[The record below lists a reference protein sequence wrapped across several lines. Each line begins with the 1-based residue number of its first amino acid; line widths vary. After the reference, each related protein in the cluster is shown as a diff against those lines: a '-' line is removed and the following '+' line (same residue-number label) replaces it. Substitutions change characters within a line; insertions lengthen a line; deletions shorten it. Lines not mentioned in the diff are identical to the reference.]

1 MLNSSHGMIKHL
13 RWETD
18 LPNKVFIVSVAIGIR
33 SVEERHPLMEG
44 ISDDGS
50 TFFVGQRIVEYP

>member
-1 MLNSSHGMIKHL
+1 MIKHL

-44 ISDDGS
+44 INDDGS